1 MTVHRPPVRPHHRET
16 NVQCHFF
23 LANLGA
29 QENSYC
35 THIAH
40 QCCDQLTAVKTGY
53 PLTSITWPYRG
64 LRCRPIEVEYFFEV
78 IRWQI
83 TSFKW
88 SQAQVYFFQWF
99 IWNMLCLCHYGPALL
114 RFWFQTDLARENS
127 ASFLL
132 IQARKT
138 FSYHGQALVTLYVQF
153 VCSDWSK
160 FNTWVHVE
168 NLCSILKVVYFD
180 NWRNCLFPLDVQ
192 MKYSCYQESSVIHG
206 WFV

>member
-1 MTVHRPPVRPHHRET
+1 MH
-16 NVQCHFF
+16 F
-23 LANLGA
+23 LASLVA
-29 QENSYC
+29 QENWYC

-64 LRCRPIEVEYFFEV
+64 LKCRPIEVEYFFEV

-114 RFWFQTDLARENS
+114 RFWFQTDLGRENS
-127 ASFLL
+127 ASYLKL
-132 IQARKT
+132 QAWET
-138 FSYHGQALVTLYVQF
+138 FSYHGYALRLIFMHWLVKIWQVSS
-153 VCSDWSK
+153 C
-160 FNTWVHVE
+160 
-168 NLCSILKVVYFD
+168 LCSILKLVLTPSFVSTCDVF
-180 NWRNCLFPLDVQ
+180 NCLFPLDVQ
-192 MKYSCYQESSVIHG
+192 NEI
-206 WFV
+206 

>member
-1 MTVHRPPVRPHHRET
+1 MTVPRAQVSTHRGRV
-16 NVQCHFF
+16 
-23 LANLGA
+23 
-29 QENSYC
+29 
-35 THIAH
+35 
-40 QCCDQLTAVKTGY
+40 
-53 PLTSITWPYRG
+53 
-64 LRCRPIEVEYFFEV
+64 FFEV

-192 MKYSCYQESSVIHG
+192 WNTAAIKSLLLFMAGLFIGFLVEKCIACQNSVIR
-206 WFV
+206 FPTASFSFFTLLDA